1 MSSVRSVSAVQPSFG
16 ATNCSTAPFEAWGLP
31 VLLDRPDG
39 TLAHLRGK
47 PNWTSHRPHPPKQ

>member
-16 ATNCSTAPFEAWGLP
+16 ATDCSAAPFEAWGLP

-39 TLAHLRGK
+39 TLAHLPGK
-47 PNWTSHRPHPPKQ
+47 TDLDVP